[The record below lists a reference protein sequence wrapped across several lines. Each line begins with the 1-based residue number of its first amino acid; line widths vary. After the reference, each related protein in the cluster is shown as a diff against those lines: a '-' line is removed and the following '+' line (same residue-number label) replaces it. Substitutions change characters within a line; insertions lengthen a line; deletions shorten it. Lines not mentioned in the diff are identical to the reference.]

1 VIQQAQNIAR
11 ATLAACA
18 SFQALVG
25 AEAADEEYRIV
36 QALEHIYHD
45 AFPSPESQ
53 RAEHTRAE
61 LTALR
66 PCAIVYTE
74 DNQGWVV
81 ERDAVGNEDCWNA
94 YGQVHLVVFRNVPE
108 EDEYDPSKV
117 DTDFRT
123 VIGNIAAEIIGLS
136 ETAPY
141 LAANRIVVSGPH
153 RTSLTEL
160 KDIGDAQQA
169 ELIVSWGP
177 SR

>member
-1 VIQQAQNIAR
+1 MIQEAQNIAR
-11 ATLAACA
+11 ATLAACPA
-18 SFQALVG
+18 FRTLVDADNATEALT
-25 AEAADEEYRIV
+25 
-36 QALEHIYHD
+36 HIYHD
-45 AFPSPESQ
+45 AFPAPESQ

-66 PCAIVYTE
+66 PCAIVFLE

-81 ERDAVGNEDCWNA
+81 ERDASGSEDCWNA
-94 YGQVHLVVFRNVPE
+94 YGIVHFVIFRNVPE
-108 EDEYDPSKV
+108 ADQYNPSKV

-123 VIGNIAAEIIGLS
+123 VIGNIAEQIIGLS

-141 LAANRIVVSGPH
+141 LAANRIVMSGPH
-153 RTSLTEL
+153 RTMLTEL

-169 ELIVSWGP
+169 ELIVSWGA